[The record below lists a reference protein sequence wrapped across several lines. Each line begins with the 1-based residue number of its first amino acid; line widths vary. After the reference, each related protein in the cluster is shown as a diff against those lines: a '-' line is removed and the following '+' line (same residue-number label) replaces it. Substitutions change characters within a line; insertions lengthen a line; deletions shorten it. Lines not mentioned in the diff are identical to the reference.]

1 MLMFNADTYEKAAK
15 LTENAMDT
23 FTVETEKEK
32 KCFADRSDGWKL
44 LVFLYNFRHM
54 KYSL

>member
-23 FTVETEKEK
+23 FTVETEKEE